1 MPVGANRRHK
11 RQDEKAGENIVGVAG
26 FGCVVDWAVHR
37 RSVWGRLYGCGV
49 GRPEAGKMQGVG
61 LASRHYR
68 AQPCG
73 AASFIYGKGVKEVFG
88 SPPLPLRGLR
98 RHSLDICQL
107 RGSAIRQGKCFATTR
122 FRCLSV
128 AAHPTKKKAAT
139 LSLNVSAQ
147 NILKNLF
154 TGVGEIIKPLKTVQI
169 PIL

>member
-11 RQDEKAGENIVGVAG
+11 RQNEKAGETSSGSRVLEVSWIG
-26 FGCVVDWAVHR
+26 
-37 RSVWGRLYGCGV
+37 RSFDG
-49 GRPEAGKMQGVG
+49 A
-61 LASRHYR
+61 
-68 AQPCG
+68 CG
-73 AASFIYGKGVKEVFG
+73 AALWLRQSLPPKSGRCRVSGWPHGITGHGHVARPRSSAAKGIKEVSG

-128 AAHPTKKKAAT
+128 NAYPTIKKAAT

-147 NILKNLF
+147 NIPTL
-154 TGVGEIIKPLKTVQI
+154 VGKSIMLRDVHIYLQ
-169 PIL
+169 